1 MLRNFDFDSL
11 LVWVFALLNE
21 VLSLNAQE
29 CQPVCGSCGRSPVL
43 NEVLSLN
50 AQEFVPIAGKTAA
63 GLSSMKS

>member
-29 CQPVCGSCGRSPVL
+29 
-43 NEVLSLN
+43 
-50 AQEFVPIAGKTAA
+50 FVPIAGKTAA